1 MAGHSQFKNIMFR
14 KGAQD
19 KKRSKLFTKL
29 QKEITVAVKMGSA
42 DVASNPRLRGA
53 IAEARANNMPKDNIE
68 RAIKKAQSVGIGENY
83 EEIRYEGYA
92 QGGVAVIVE
101 ALTDNRNRTASEV
114 RSWFTK
120 LGGNLG
126 ENGSVNFMF
135 DRLGFITFD
144 KDNLSFDKIF
154 EIGLEAAAEDIIEEE
169 ESFVVLTAVENL
181 HTVANALADK
191 LGKEYTS
198 AYLGWK
204 PKMDIKVVDVKQ
216 ATAVLRLVEELEDL
230 DDVQKVFSNFD
241 IDQDIL
247 QSLG

>member
-68 RAIKKAQSVGIGENY
+68 RAIKKALSAGVGENY

-92 QGGVAVIVE
+92 VGGVAVIVE

-135 DRLGFITFD
+135 DHLGFITFS
-144 KDNLSFDKIF
+144 KENLSFDKIF
-154 EIGLEAAAEDIIEEE
+154 EIAIEAGAEDITEDE
-169 ESFVVLTAVENL
+169 ESFTVLTAIENL
-181 HTVANALADK
+181 HAVANTLAEK

-204 PKMDIKVVDVKQ
+204 PKMDIPITDEKQ
-216 ATAVLRLVEELEDL
+216 ATNVLRLIEELEDL

-241 IDQDIL
+241 IAEEIL
-247 QSLG
+247 QNLG

>member
-42 DVASNPRLRGA
+42 DVASNPRLRSA
-53 IAEARANNMPKDNIE
+53 IAEAKSNNMPKDNIE
-68 RAIKKAQSVGIGENY
+68 RAIKKAQSVGVGDNY

-114 RSWFTK
+114 RSCFTK
-120 LGGNLG
+120 LGGSLG

-135 DRLGFITFD
+135 ERFGFITFSHEELD
-144 KDNLSFDKIF
+144 FDKIF
-154 EIGLEAAAEDIIEEE
+154 EIAIEVGAEDVIEEE
-169 ESFVVLTAVENL
+169 ESFLILSKPDDL
-181 HTVANALADK
+181 HTVANSLVEKLA
-191 LGKEYTS
+191 KEYTS
-198 AYLGWK
+198 ASLGWR
-204 PKMDIKVVDVKQ
+204 PKMDITVEDEKQ
-216 ATAVLRLVEELEDL
+216 ASSVLKLIEALEDL

-241 IDQDIL
+241 IAEDIL
-247 QSLG
+247 ERIG